1 MGKNSGVAW
10 KPILLGGFIAGLLD
24 FAYAYFTLWPRG
36 PVRGLQSIASGLLGA
51 SAFNGGFGA
60 AALGALCHFIIA
72 FGAAAVYY
80 LVSRK
85 FPVLVRQSVICGLLY
100 GIVVYLVMNF
110 VVLPL
115 SAVPF
120 KLSYPVAALAKG
132 FVSHAFL
139 VGLPISLAT
148 RWYSKSKT

>member
-1 MGKNSGVAW
+1 MSKTSGTAW
-10 KPILLGGFIAGLLD
+10 KAILLGGFIAGALD

-51 SAFNGGFGA
+51 GAFNGGLGA
-60 AALGALCHFIIA
+60 AALGGLCHFTIA
-72 FGAAAVYY
+72 FGAAAIYY

-85 FPVLVRQSVICGLLY
+85 FPLLVRQYVICGLLY
-100 GIVVYLVMNF
+100 GIIVYLVMNF

-120 KLSYPVAALAKG
+120 KLSYPPTALAKG
-132 FVSHAFL
+132 FISHAFL

-148 RWYSKSKT
+148 RWYSKS